1 VTTKTLARAAGASAL
16 LLGYALLLHLT
27 TTHDGHDSLGA
38 LLTIAPVGLLAL
50 ALAWRSTR
58 RLLGLAV
65 WVLAAAL
72 IAWQW
77 PQLKAHFVWFYLLQQ
92 VGFYSLLG
100 ISFGQSL
107 GRDRVPLCT
116 RMALLVHGT
125 LPVDA
130 LRYTRQLTMAWTL
143 FFAAVTA
150 ALLLLFLAAPLSV
163 WSAFANFGAVAL
175 VILMFLVENRV
186 RRRLLPDMAHVGVMA
201 TIRASAN
208 RGH

>member
-1 VTTKTLARAAGASAL
+1 MARTAVVGALVVS
-16 LLGYALLLHLT
+16 YALLLHLT
-27 TTHDGHDSLGA
+27 TTRTDHGSLGA
-38 LLTIAPVGLLAL
+38 VLTIAPVGLLAL
-50 ALAWRSTR
+50 ALAWRSSQ
-58 RLLGLAV
+58 RLLAIAA

-72 IAWQW
+72 IAAQWQ
-77 PQLKAHFVWFYLLQQ
+77 QLKAHFVWFYLLQQ

-125 LPVDA
+125 LPADA
-130 LRYTRQLTMAWTL
+130 LRYTRRLTMAWTL

-150 ALLLLFLAAPLSV
+150 TLLLLFLAAPLTV
-163 WSAFANFGAVAL
+163 WSLFANFGAVTL

-186 RRRLLPDMAHVGVMA
+186 RRRLLPAMAHVGVIA

-208 RGH
+208 RGQ